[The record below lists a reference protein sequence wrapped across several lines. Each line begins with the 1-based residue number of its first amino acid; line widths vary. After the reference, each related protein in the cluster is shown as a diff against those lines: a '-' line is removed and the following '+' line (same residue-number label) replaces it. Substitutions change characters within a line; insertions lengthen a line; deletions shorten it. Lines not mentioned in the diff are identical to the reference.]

1 MSRRLQ
7 NVISFEPEI
16 PFTRVPHSDYHGCS
30 CPDLLLVT
38 HSPLYVPEPADRL
51 LEVLS
56 DYLDQSD

>member
-1 MSRRLQ
+1 MYRRLQ

-16 PFTRVPHSDYHGCS
+16 PFTRIPQSNYQGGS
-30 CPDLLLVT
+30 CPDLVLVT
-38 HSPLYVPEPADRL
+38 HSPLYVPEPADWL